1 MSDAVRIATPLA
13 DAPRPATLTQR
24 ASLNVVASLLDYGA
38 KVAVGLVVVP
48 ILVGGLGRSLYG
60 VWEMLGRLVG
70 YMTAGDGRPTQAL
83 RPVIS
88 NLQASDDDAA
98 KRRYVGGAVFVWLLF
113 LPLVVAAGAGLVW
126 LAPTITKVAPPL
138 FPVVR
143 LTCALLA
150 LSLLVGT
157 LAALP
162 EAVLR
167 GMNLGYKRMGLQAGL
182 EVVGGVLVAGAIYV
196 GLGMVGAAGAQIAF
210 ATLMGLCFWWV
221 VRKYVPWFGVARPTR
236 TEIRGLLGLSLWYS
250 AGEAVTKLLLAS
262 DVIILGM
269 VLSPTAVTTYA
280 LTGYAARMAVNIHVL
295 AAGGAIPGI
304 GGVIGLRQYQKAF
317 ALRNE
322 LLAVT
327 WLFAT
332 TIGAAILLWNRS
344 FLTLWVGPGNY
355 AGPWVNLLIVCTMAQ
370 TAFVRSD
377 AYVID
382 ATLQPRQRVLVA
394 GIAAALTIGLAT
406 LLSIRFGTVGL
417 CLGILAG
424 RLAQSIA
431 YPHLV
436 HTYLGAGSWS
446 ARRALAR
453 PFVTMILIFATCA
466 VLGDRIVTRHWLVWV
481 GGVAATS
488 LALLG
493 MALVTG
499 LPAEARTTVLR
510 RGRELARR
518 LT

>member
-1 MSDAVRIATPLA
+1 
-13 DAPRPATLTQR
+13 
-24 ASLNVVASLLDYGA
+24 
-38 KVAVGLVVVP
+38 
-48 ILVGGLGRSLYG
+48 
-60 VWEMLGRLVG
+60 MLGRLVG
-70 YMTAGDGRPTQAL
+70 YLTAGDGRPTQAL

-98 KRRYVGGAVFVWLLF
+98 KRRYVGGAFFVWLLF

-280 LTGYAARMAVNIHVL
+280 LRSEEHTS
-295 AAGGAIPGI
+295 
-304 GGVIGLRQYQKAF
+304 
-317 ALRNE
+317 E
-322 LLAVT
+322 L
-327 WLFAT
+327 
-332 TIGAAILLWNRS
+332 
-344 FLTLWVGPGNY
+344 
-355 AGPWVNLLIVCTMAQ
+355 Q
-370 TAFVRSD
+370 
-377 AYVID
+377 
-382 ATLQPRQRVLVA
+382 
-394 GIAAALTIGLAT
+394 
-406 LLSIRFGTVGL
+406 
-417 CLGILAG
+417 
-424 RLAQSIA
+424 
-431 YPHLV
+431 
-436 HTYLGAGSWS
+436 
-446 ARRALAR
+446 
-453 PFVTMILIFATCA
+453 
-466 VLGDRIVTRHWLVWV
+466 
-481 GGVAATS
+481 S
-488 LALLG
+488 LAYLVCRLL
-493 MALVTG
+493 L
-499 LPAEARTTVLR
+499 EKKK
-510 RGRELARR
+510 
-518 LT
+518 

>member
-1 MSDAVRIATPLA
+1 
-13 DAPRPATLTQR
+13 
-24 ASLNVVASLLDYGA
+24 
-38 KVAVGLVVVP
+38 
-48 ILVGGLGRSLYG
+48 
-60 VWEMLGRLVG
+60 
-70 YMTAGDGRPTQAL
+70 
-83 RPVIS
+83 
-88 NLQASDDDAA
+88 
-98 KRRYVGGAVFVWLLF
+98 
-113 LPLVVAAGAGLVW
+113 
-126 LAPTITKVAPPL
+126 
-138 FPVVR
+138 
-143 LTCALLA
+143 
-150 LSLLVGT
+150 
-157 LAALP
+157 
-162 EAVLR
+162 
-167 GMNLGYKRMGLQAGL
+167 
-182 EVVGGVLVAGAIYV
+182 
-196 GLGMVGAAGAQIAF
+196 
-210 ATLMGLCFWWV
+210 
-221 VRKYVPWFGVARPTR
+221 
-236 TEIRGLLGLSLWYS
+236 
-250 AGEAVTKLLLAS
+250 
-262 DVIILGM
+262 
-269 VLSPTAVTTYA
+269 VLS
-280 LTGYAARMAVNIHVL
+280 GYAARVALGVHLFAVG
-295 AAGGAIPGI
+295 AAMPGL
-304 GGVIGLRQYQKAF
+304 GGVIGLRQFERAAQ
-317 ALRNE
+317 LRRE
-322 LLAVT
+322 ILTLT
-327 WLFAT
+327 WLFITAVSAT
-332 TIGAAILLWNRS
+332 MLLWNRS

-453 PFVTMILIFATCA
+453 PFVAMILIFATCA